1 MAGKNSKKQ
10 QKALEAQQA
19 KGADWAG
26 AIERELSQKSMDKL
40 DASLNVHMGSLSRYN
55 ALSLVENEISEK
67 RIKKLQKLK
76 KAVEEEIKLNEKLF
90 RQGEEKE
97 ALMKKQ
103 NDKLEYYNELL
114 EEEKDR
120 TEINLRNLRKYGV
133 ATMAQITAKK
143 LLGKSYDAVLMAAEA
158 YKFILKKLIQVHERV
173 FKWQNQIQASLS
185 TLAKRFGSTTD
196 AIVEMRDEG
205 LKQLMDTNGLGGLG
219 MSLEDITAGLGDFA
233 EAMVWTNRTTQQQ
246 AAEMIKWGTGV
257 HMNAQQVGELT
268 KAMMQQG
275 QTLQDVKDYMFD
287 LAKQAKLAGVSTT
300 ALSKQFQGAG
310 KALFELS
317 GPSARKQLV
326 ATARELAKIGTGLD
340 KLAGF
345 IDMTMSF
352 DQTVESMAKLNTAF
366 GTHINAMDMFMEQD
380 PSKQFDKITDA
391 LLNQGKSLDGLSR
404 SEKKY
409 LMDVTK
415 MDAETI
421 DAMLNRKNM
430 TDAERDSLD
439 KMAQLSANK
448 LKSEKDYEKSLM
460 RSKSML
466 IAEQAVTAN
475 INNMLTKGMV
485 PFYDGFAKGGGLLGG
500 AEMFNSYVENW
511 TKKINSFGEKLGQA
525 GLGGYMLNIGRTF
538 GHMWDVIT
546 DFITSGAV
554 ATFLSGVMATFD
566 VISDVIMGVVDFIA
580 PVLKLAVWLIGKIL
594 QVINPILKL
603 VSAAIKFLGGAAG
616 ATMDFVGD
624 AIFDPANA
632 EKNLQNKASEGFS
645 QFADGVSNSFGGAAS
660 AIDGK
665 DRTSKNISDAMVIVP
680 TPHAQGGPVAA
691 SSPYLVG
698 EQGPELFTP
707 SSSGNITPAAQ
718 TAKMMGGGGSSEMAE
733 IHVHVTLDSEKLQ
746 DTMYKAS
753 LRRHQ

>member
-1 MAGKNSKKQ
+1 MAGKNTKKQ
-10 QKALEAQQA
+10 QKALEAQQS
-19 KGADWAG
+19 KGADWAN
-26 AIERELSQKSMDKL
+26 AIEYELAQKSLDKL
-40 DASLNVHMGSLSRYN
+40 DASLNVHMGSLSKYN

-76 KAVEEEIKLNEKLF
+76 KAVEEEIKNNDKLLK
-90 RQGEEKE
+90 QGEVKDK
-97 ALMKKQ
+97 LMKKL
-103 NDKLEYYNELL
+103 NDKLESYNELL

-143 LLGKSYDAVLMAAEA
+143 MLGRAYDTVMMAAEA
-158 YKFILKKLIQVHERV
+158 YKFVLQKIIQVHERV

-185 TLAKRFGSTTD
+185 TLAKRFGTTTE

-205 LKQLMDTNGLGGLG
+205 LKQLMDTKGLGGLG
-219 MSLEDITAGLGDFA
+219 MSLEEITSGLGDFA
-233 EAMVWTNRTTQQQ
+233 EAMVWTNRTTQEQ
-246 AAEMIKWGTGV
+246 AAGMIKWGLGV

-275 QTLQDVKDYMFD
+275 QTLQDVKTYMFD

-300 ALSKQFQGAG
+300 ALAKQFQGAG

-317 GPSARKQLV
+317 GPTARKQLV
-326 ATARELAKIGTGLD
+326 QTARELAKIGTGLD

-404 SEKKY
+404 AEKKY

-430 TDAERDSLD
+430 TDAERDNLD
-439 KMAQLSANK
+439 KMAQLSADK

-466 IAEQAVTAN
+466 IAEQTITAN
-475 INNMLTKGMV
+475 INNMLTKGMA

-511 TKKINSFGEKLGQA
+511 TKKINSFGEKLGNT
-525 GLGGYMLNIGRTF
+525 GLGGIMLSIGATF
-538 GHMWDVIT
+538 GHMWDKIT
-546 DFITSGAV
+546 DFITSGSV
-554 ATFLSGVMATFD
+554 ATFLTGIMSMFDVVTD
-566 VISDVIMGVVDFIA
+566 VISGVIDLVS
-580 PVLKLAVWLIGKIL
+580 PVLKVILWVLGKLMMIIG
-594 QVINPILKL
+594 PILKI
-603 VSAAIKFLGGAAG
+603 VSSAFKFLGAVANAGTTLAGEMFDGEEGASLNKFNNSMTAARDMRTADENAGIGTLHG
-616 ATMDFVGD
+616 ATGTGIAEGD
-624 AIFDPANA
+624 AGRP
-632 EKNLQNKASEGFS
+632 KS
-645 QFADGVSNSFGGAAS
+645 
-660 AIDGK
+660 
-665 DRTSKNISDAMVIVP
+665 SDALA
-680 TPHAQGGPVAA
+680 TRAAGGPVA
-691 SSPYLVG
+691 SQSPYLVG
-698 EQGPELFTP
+698 EKGPELFTP

-718 TAKMMGGGGSSEMAE
+718 TAKMMGGGSSEMAE

-746 DTMYKAS
+746 DTMYKAN
-753 LRRHQ
+753 LRRQQ